1 MGGSGAEIPRHGVCG
16 NHRVIF
22 LTVGTQFPF
31 DRLVQ
36 AIDHLLEE
44 GLIAEDVFGQ
54 VGQST
59 YAPRHF
65 PAVASLEKKA
75 YDERFRQASAIISH
89 AGMGAIMMAL
99 DQGKPL
105 LVMPRQKK
113 YKEVVNDH
121 QGALADK
128 FEALGHILVARDETQ
143 LREKVAQLRSFV
155 PRPRKAEPEAVAR
168 KVRQFLELCG
178 GTKRVS

>member
-1 MGGSGAEIPRHGVCG
+1 M
-16 NHRVIF
+16 IF

-31 DRLVQ
+31 DRLVK
-36 AIDHLLEE
+36 AIDHLFEE
-44 GLIAEDVFGQ
+44 GLMSEDIFGQ

-59 YAPRHF
+59 YRPRHF
-65 PAVASLEKKA
+65 QTVASLEKNA
-75 YDERFRQASAIISH
+75 FDERFRQASAIISH
-89 AGMGAIMMAL
+89 AGMGAITMAL
-99 DQGKPL
+99 DHGKPL

-143 LREKVAQLRSFV
+143 LREKVEQLRSFV
-155 PRPRKAEPEAVAR
+155 PRPRQAQPEAVAR
-168 KVRQFLELCG
+168 KIRHFLELLG
-178 GTKRVS
+178 GAKQTL

>member
-1 MGGSGAEIPRHGVCG
+1 M
-16 NHRVIF
+16 IF

-31 DRLVQ
+31 ERLVQ
-36 AIDHLLEE
+36 AIDRLFEE

-54 VGQST
+54 IGASAYT
-59 YAPRHF
+59 PRHF
-65 PAVASLEKKA
+65 QAVASLEKKA

-89 AGMGAIMMAL
+89 AGMGAITMAL
-99 DQGKPL
+99 DYDKPL

-128 FEALGHILVARDETQ
+128 FEALGHILVARDEIQ
-143 LREKVAQLRSFV
+143 LREKVAQLRSFA
-155 PRPRKAEPEAVAR
+155 PRPRKAEPEAVAGR
-168 KVRQFLELCG
+168 IRHFLERYD
-178 GTKRVS
+178 GTRRVL